1 MQRFPFAIARCAASL
16 TAILLAVG
24 VVSCSTDAD
33 STPVP
38 TNPGSL
44 EDSPAGNAPPA
55 TQADSPAA
63 AAEPVSPPEIAA
75 PSPATPPSLAPGR
88 YCYFGEDDVS
98 TLHARISVAAN
109 DQVTGDFQGTIA
121 NEAAGYYTSYR
132 QALDGT
138 IDGSN
143 LNLDITTWIEYDKQN
158 AQETWGVSTAELRIE
173 GNTLQAQ
180 DCATVDTAFA
190 GPNGQ
195 EAADLTANASNVKTL
210 PVQFAAG
217 KTGTTLSD
225 AVIRAEAIVY
235 ELSAQGGQ
243 KMTLTISSLEDNAV
257 FHVVSPSGLILEL
270 EQQFAEIF
278 LPERGSYEVIV
289 TGTRGNATYDLEI
302 EIE

>member
-1 MQRFPFAIARCAASL
+1 MQRFPFEIARCAASL

-33 STPVP
+33 STSVP

-44 EDSPAGNAPPA
+44 EDSPAGNAPSA
-55 TQADSPAA
+55 AQADSPAV
-63 AAEPVSPPEIAA
+63 AEPVTPPETAE

-158 AQETWGVSTAELRIE
+158 AQETWGVSTAELRTE
-173 GNTLQAQ
+173 DNTLQAQ
-180 DCATVDTAFA
+180 GCATVDTAFT
-190 GPNGQ
+190 GPEGSGRCWRLQSGQ
-195 EAADLTANASNVKTL
+195 RLHARSV
-210 PVQFAAG
+210 P
-217 KTGTTLSD
+217 
-225 AVIRAEAIVY
+225 
-235 ELSAQGGQ
+235 
-243 KMTLTISSLEDNAV
+243 
-257 FHVVSPSGLILEL
+257 
-270 EQQFAEIF
+270 
-278 LPERGSYEVIV
+278 
-289 TGTRGNATYDLEI
+289 
-302 EIE
+302 